1 MSNVSLTIQFASV
14 DEALVA
20 LAAFSQVKVKTPA
33 VKDAPKDPPAKITF
47 APAAAAATETK
58 PPRKP
63 RADRGQP
70 RGPYNKKDDDSNTT
84 GAGAPAADSGEAPS
98 GQPAAPVAAEPKEP
112 AAPPAS
118 EPGVTQAPQS
128 PAQPSSSEAAP
139 VAAAAPTEYKPEEL
153 QKKLEAVFAKGA
165 QLAIDVLARFGVTR
179 LANLDKQRHTEFVA
193 LCDKVIAGEQP

>member
-33 VKDAPKDPPAKITF
+33 VKDAP
-47 APAAAAATETK
+47 AAAAATETK

-70 RGPYNKKDDDSNTT
+70 RGPYKKDDDSKAPETAAVN
-84 GAGAPAADSGEAPS
+84 GAPEAPT
-98 GQPAAPVAAEPKEP
+98 AAPVAEEPKEP
-112 AAPPAS
+112 AAPQAVEYAAPESAAPAD
-118 EPGVTQAPQS
+118 AS
-128 PAQPSSSEAAP
+128 PA
-139 VAAAAPTEYKPEEL
+139 AAAAPTEYKPEEL

-179 LANLDKQRHTEFVA
+179 LANLDKQHHAEFVA

>member
-33 VKDAPKDPPAKITF
+33 VLKETP
-47 APAAAAATETK
+47 APAAAAAETK

-70 RGPYNKKDDDSNTT
+70 RGPYKKDDDSNAT
-84 GAGAPAADSGEAPS
+84 GASAPASSENGGDPAVVGTGVATTPAPESGPTAPTV
-98 GQPAAPVAAEPKEP
+98 AAPVAAEPKTE
-112 AAPPAS
+112 AP
-118 EPGVTQAPQS
+118 
-128 PAQPSSSEAAP
+128 P

-179 LANLDKQRHTEFVA
+179 LANLDKQHHVEFVA

>member
-33 VKDAPKDPPAKITF
+33 APKETPP
-47 APAAAAATETK
+47 PAAAAAEAK

-70 RGPYNKKDDDSNTT
+70 RGPYKKDDDSKAPETAAVN
-84 GAGAPAADSGEAPS
+84 GAPEAPTAAPAAEEPKAETPS
-98 GQPAAPVAAEPKEP
+98 LPEEKPAEQPAEKPV
-112 AAPPAS
+112 
-118 EPGVTQAPQS
+118 
-128 PAQPSSSEAAP
+128 
-139 VAAAAPTEYKPEEL
+139 EYKPEEL

-179 LANLDKQRHTEFVA
+179 LANLDKQHHAEFVA
-193 LCDKVIAGEQP
+193 LCDKVIAGGQP

>member
-33 VKDAPKDPPAKITF
+33 APKETPP
-47 APAAAAATETK
+47 PAAATEAK

-70 RGPYNKKDDDSNTT
+70 RGPYKKDDDSKAPETAAVN
-84 GAGAPAADSGEAPS
+84 GAPEAPT
-98 GQPAAPVAAEPKEP
+98 AAPVAEEPKEP
-112 AAPPAS
+112 AAPQAVEYAAPESAAPAD
-118 EPGVTQAPQS
+118 AS
-128 PAQPSSSEAAP
+128 PA
-139 VAAAAPTEYKPEEL
+139 AAAAPVEYKPEEL

>member
-1 MSNVSLTIQFASV
+1 MSKVNLTIAFDSV

-33 VKDAPKDPPAKITF
+33 VLKETP
-47 APAAAAATETK
+47 APAAAAAETK

-70 RGPYNKKDDDSNTT
+70 RGPYKKDDDSKAPETAAVN
-84 GAGAPAADSGEAPS
+84 GAPEAPT
-98 GQPAAPVAAEPKEP
+98 AAPVAEEPKEP
-112 AAPPAS
+112 AAPQAVEYAAPESAAPAD
-118 EPGVTQAPQS
+118 AS
-128 PAQPSSSEAAP
+128 PA
-139 VAAAAPTEYKPEEL
+139 AAAAPVEYKPEEL